1 MNSKVLYLKTNNNPI
16 KIMTK
21 TYNSFALSLSGGGAR
36 GIFHAGFLQA
46 LDEANLK
53 PEAIAGASMGAIVG
67 AFYAAGVS
75 PREMLK
81 AIKTPDLMHFRS
93 WIGLKGGIGSMAV
106 MREQL
111 LTTIGFDNF
120 DQLSIPL
127 TVSVTNINTGKS
139 ELITSGNLIDAVVA
153 SASIPVVFAPVKIG
167 DQYYLD
173 GGLTLNMPINCLEK
187 TGRLIIGLH
196 CNYLGE
202 DDVKYDSL
210 WPIIERSLRIVVNNT
225 MSDQMEACDLYVSSK
240 KMQNYHTFDF
250 EKANEIFDIGYAS
263 GLQKIPEIKQLLT

>member
-1 MNSKVLYLKTNNNPI
+1 
-16 KIMTK
+16 MTK
-21 TYNSFALSLSGGGAR
+21 PYTNFALSLSGGGAR

-46 LDEANLK
+46 LNEANLK

-111 LTTIGFDNF
+111 FALTGFDNF
-120 DQLSIPL
+120 DQLKIPL
-127 TVSVTNINTGKS
+127 TISVSNLNTGKN
-139 ELITSGNLIDAVVA
+139 ELISSGNLLDAVAA
-153 SASIPVVFAPVKIG
+153 SASIPIVFVPVKIG
-167 DQYYLD
+167 KYYYLD
-173 GGLTLNMPINCLEK
+173 GGLTLNLPVKCLEK
-187 TGRLIIGLH
+187 AGRPIIGLD
-196 CNYLGE
+196 CNYLDE
-202 DDVKYDSL
+202 NDVEYSSL
-210 WPIIERSLRIVVNNT
+210 MPVIERTLRIAANHA
-225 MSDQMEACDLYVSSK
+225 MQDEIKACSLYISSK
-240 KMQNYHTFDF
+240 KMTDFQTFDF

-263 GLQKIPEIKQLLT
+263 GLQTIPEIKLLLA

>member
-1 MNSKVLYLKTNNNPI
+1 MKNPH
-16 KIMTK
+16 
-21 TYNSFALSLSGGGAR
+21 NSFALSLSGGGAR

-81 AIKTPDLMHFRS
+81 AIKTPNLMHFRS

-111 LTTIGFDNF
+111 FITTGFDNF
-120 DQLSIPL
+120 EQLSVPL
-127 TVSVTNINTGKS
+127 TVSVTNINTGKN
-139 ELITSGNLIDAVVA
+139 ELISSGNLLDAVAA
-153 SASIPVVFAPVKIG
+153 SASIPIIFVPVKIG
-167 DQYYLD
+167 NHYYLD
-173 GGLTLNMPINCLEK
+173 GGLTINMPAKCLEK
-187 TGRLIIGLH
+187 KGRPIIGLD
-196 CNYLGE
+196 CNYLE
-202 DDVKYDSL
+202 ENDLDYSSL
-210 WPIIERSLRIVVNNT
+210 MPVIERTLRIAANYA
-225 MSDQMEACDLYVSSK
+225 MHDQIKACTIYISSE
-240 KMQNYHTFDF
+240 KMKDYHTFDF

-263 GLQKIPEIKQLLT
+263 GLKKIPEIKQLLIK